1 MLKDIIKKEILGHLL
16 DSKFLFTFIVS
27 AALILLSVYMG
38 MRDYAA
44 DKKEYAAGVAEVSRG
59 LDERLANSK
68 FINSSGQRVPDPTSF
83 AGGIIKVYRQPA
95 TLEAVVR
102 GVGDASGRV
111 SGVNNRMENRL
122 AESKYESNPFASI
135 FSTFDLLFVVKM
147 VLSLFALLF
156 AYDAVSGEK
165 EKGTLKMALANNVP
179 RSRLILGKAI
189 GGYVSLVLP
198 LLVPLLIGAMFIS
211 LNSDM
216 AFGGEDWMRLSLL
229 YGMFLL
235 YLSAFFALGLFVSS
249 LTSRS
254 SSSFFTLLFIW
265 IVLVLIV
272 PKVSAAAAGWIRP
285 APFAHETL
293 SQKTRVAPQVMQEI
307 DTDSLTRLRATRP
320 AQPATMEGYRD
331 PAYIAASRKY
341 SEELSSLG
349 RELALKYDT
358 LLTDAY
364 KKIDSDHRIRQEA
377 QRRLA
382 KILARVSPASGL
394 TFGSMVLT
402 RTGMDEYNR
411 FLDATRDYRAI
422 YNDWLVRN
430 GMLNKIMQASYDTS
444 VGVADM
450 PQFPF
455 EPESLGESLT
465 RTLPDFAFMAAMTI
479 IFLTGAFFA
488 FQRYDVR

>member
-1 MLKDIIKKEILGHLL
+1 
-16 DSKFLFTFIVS
+16 
-27 AALILLSVYMG
+27 
-38 MRDYAA
+38 
-44 DKKEYAAGVAEVSRG
+44 
-59 LDERLANSK
+59 
-68 FINSSGQRVPDPTSF
+68 VPDTTSF
-83 AGGIIKVYRQPA
+83 TSNVIRVYRQPA
-95 TLEAVVR
+95 ALEAIVR
-102 GVGDASGRV
+102 GLGDASGRV

-147 VLSLFALLF
+147 VLSLFAMLF

-165 EKGTLKMALANNVP
+165 EKGTLKMALANNVA

-307 DTDSLTRLRATRP
+307 DTDSLRKLWSTRP
-320 AQPATMEGYRD
+320 DRPTTIEGMRD
-331 PAYIAASRKY
+331 PAYIAASQKF
-341 SEELSSLG
+341 EEDVSSLT
-349 RELALKYDT
+349 RELGLKYDT

-382 KILARVSPASGL
+382 KNLARVSPASGL
-394 TFGSMVLT
+394 TFGGMVLT

-411 FLDATRDYRAI
+411 FLSATRDYRAI
-422 YNDWLVRN
+422 YSDWLVRN
-430 GMLNKIMQASYDTS
+430 GMRNE
-444 VGVADM
+444 VGTDYRRTPLSIADM
-450 PQFPF
+450 PQFEF

-465 RTLPDFAFMAAMTI
+465 RTLPDFALMAAMTI